1 MKPTL
6 CSRCKKNVA
15 VIFITKVEN
24 GKSTNEGLCLKCAKD
39 LGIKQVDEIVE
50 RMGITDEDLED
61 LNGEMMSLMQSEPE
75 DDDDDIGSRTATFP
89 HMNRLFGNA
98 GEIVPKE
105 EPKEKSKEAPVS
117 YTHLTLPTKA

>member
-50 RMGITDEDLED
+50 RMGITDEDLES
-61 LNGEMMSLMQSEPE
+61 LNGEMMSLMQPE
-75 DDDDDIGSRTATFP
+75 EDEDEDDIGSRTATFP

-105 EPKEKSKEAPVS
+105 ESKEKSKMKS
-117 YTHLTLPTKA
+117 LTM